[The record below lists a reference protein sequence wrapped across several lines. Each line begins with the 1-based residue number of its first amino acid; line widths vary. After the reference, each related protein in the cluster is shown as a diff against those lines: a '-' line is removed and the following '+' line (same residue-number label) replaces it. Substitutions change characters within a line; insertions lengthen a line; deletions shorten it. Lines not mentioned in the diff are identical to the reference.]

1 MKTYNVI
8 LHKGVDYQSFW
19 NDMENDN
26 DGGNLYIPNRKV
38 DTPNPRPNSLRQTWY
53 TLTEEEVE
61 LVRNDERVLAV
72 EIPPEFRD
80 DIMMMPRLVQT
91 GDFTKTTSDS
101 GNYIN
106 WGLIRVNSQ
115 TNNYGTGTT
124 TSENYKYILDGSDVD
139 VVIQD
144 SGIEVNHPE
153 FEDSEGNNRVQQI
166 DWYSESGVVGTQ
178 SANHYRDY
186 DGHGTH
192 CAGIAVGKTYGWA
205 KNANIYAQKLDG
217 LEGSGDSGTGISIS
231 DAFDCI
237 KGWHNNKS
245 VNPKTGVKNPTVV
258 NMSWGYST
266 FFNTVTSLTY
276 RGTTHTDGSTTG
288 NAAYRE
294 SNYGLI
300 SLSGAAAGFN
310 FLCNTRISSVDTDIE
325 EMIDAGIIICIAA
338 GNSYHKIDIS
348 GGTDYNNNVV
358 TDTGTKNYHRG
369 SSPYSID
376 AFIVGNIDSTAQSS
390 TLDYKANSSETGP
403 GVNIYAPGTNIMSCT
418 STTNKWGVG
427 SQNYYAD
434 ASYRQTNISG
444 TSMAA
449 PQVAGVAA
457 LLLQLNPSLTP
468 AEVKRYF
475 ITNSTSTIYDT
486 GLDND
491 WGTFRSL
498 KGGEVRVLYNK
509 FNKEKSFTF
518 SGFNLS
524 GGIKFE
530 IL

>member
-288 NAAYRE
+288 DAAYRE

-369 SSPYSID
+369 
-376 AFIVGNIDSTAQSS
+376 
-390 TLDYKANSSETGP
+390 
-403 GVNIYAPGTNIMSCT
+403 
-418 STTNKWGVG
+418 TTNKWGVG